1 MARSLTRRDG
11 LSSLYLY
18 SYLAL
23 LAGAIVVANLLTL
36 RDDAH
41 HPDDVLTVLY
51 LLLASALLNLP
62 RVRLDRGYL
71 SLTGV
76 AIGAAAILM
85 NPLDAT
91 LTGLGMA
98 LGHAGR
104 GFRVVLSNAASYAA
118 IAWVSALM
126 ASYFRFDNTIPLIP
140 RLITLF
146 TFDVAN
152 LSLIAV
158 GLSFPSGESV
168 LKVVRHNLTPSFGLA
183 LVYFNLASL
192 LISYVLDGTLLGYLL
207 ATIVCILALA
217 LTDTIAGRR
226 VRRVRK
232 PVDVISN
239 SSIRLKC

>member
-1 MARSLTRRDG
+1 
-11 LSSLYLY
+11 
-18 SYLAL
+18 
-23 LAGAIVVANLLTL
+23 
-36 RDDAH
+36 
-41 HPDDVLTVLY
+41 
-51 LLLASALLNLP
+51 
-62 RVRLDRGYL
+62 
-71 SLTGV
+71 
-76 AIGAAAILM
+76 M

-192 LISYVLDGTLLGYLL
+192 LISYVLDGTLVGSLL
-207 ATIVCILALA
+207 APVVFLLGLA
-217 LTDTIAGRR
+217 LTGTVRAQR
-226 VRRVRK
+226 V
-232 PVDVISN
+232 P
-239 SSIRLKC
+239 